1 MSKIDDSNKG
11 KLSAH
16 DYLKKILLS
25 PVYDV
30 AVNTELVHL
39 DKLSA
44 ALDNNIWLKR
54 EDQQP
59 VKSFKLRGAYNKIS
73 QLSEAQL
80 ARGVVAAS
88 AGNHAQG
95 VAYCASRKGIKAV
108 IVMPETTPDIKV
120 DAVRNFG
127 GEYVQVVLHGTS
139 FDQASERAKTLAAE
153 HGYTMVAPFDDP
165 DVIAG
170 QGTIAKEILEQNPD
184 LDILFIAVGGGGLAA
199 GMSVYLKQLKP
210 NLKII
215 AVEAEESACLK
226 AALEVG
232 EPTSLPFVGIF
243 ADGVAVK
250 TIGQETF
257 RLCQRY
263 VDEVITVNNDE
274 MCSAIKDI
282 FDDTRVIAE
291 PAGALSVAGIRKYV
305 ALHALKGKKLG
316 GILCGANIN
325 FHTLRYVSERCELG
339 EQKEAVFAAKIP
351 ERQGAFK
358 QFCKLLDGRTITEFN
373 YRYASDKQAHIFVGV
388 KLRQGREE
396 FVALADTLEHNHYP
410 CFDLSDNELAK
421 LHVRYMVGGRPP
433 TLLNE
438 HLFSFEFPEQPG
450 ALMKFLETLGER
462 WNITLFHYRNH
473 GAADGLVLVGFDI
486 PQQGRGEFDQH
497 VEKLGYQF
505 REETNNPA
513 YKFFLSDINGV
524 FS

>member
-1 MSKIDDSNKG
+1 MTQV
-11 KLSAH
+11 KLSGKGELGAH
-16 DYLKKILLS
+16 EYLKKILLS

-30 AVNTELVHL
+30 AVNSDLEHL
-39 DKLSA
+39 DKLS
-44 ALDNNIWLKR
+44 LSLGNDVWLKR

-73 QLSEAQL
+73 QLSAAQL
-80 ARGVVAAS
+80 AKGVVAAS

-95 VAYCASRKGIKAV
+95 VAYCAARKAINAV

-127 GEYVQVVLHGTS
+127 GKYVQIVLHGTS
-139 FDQASERAKTLAAE
+139 FDQASDEAKRLAVE

-184 LDILFIAVGGGGLAA
+184 LDVLFIAVGGGGLAA

-210 NLKII
+210 NLKIVG
-215 AVEAEESACLK
+215 VEAEESACLQ
-226 AALEVG
+226 AALKAG
-232 EPTSLPFVGIF
+232 EPTALPFVGIF

-257 RLCQRY
+257 RLCQQY
-263 VDEVITVNNDE
+263 VDEVVTVNNDE

-291 PAGALSVAGIRKYV
+291 PAGALSVAAIRKYV
-305 ALHALKGKKLG
+305 AQHGLQGKKLG
-316 GILCGANIN
+316 GVLCGANIN

-358 QFCKLLDGRTITEFN
+358 QFCKLLHGRTITEFN
-373 YRYASDKQAHIFVGV
+373 YRYANDKEAHIFVGV
-388 KLRQGREE
+388 KLRKGREE
-396 FVALADTLEHNHYP
+396 FDQLTTTLEANDYR
-410 CFDLSDNELAK
+410 CFDLSENELAK

-433 TLLNE
+433 ALLNE

-450 ALMKFLETLGER
+450 ALMRFLETLGEN

-486 PQQGRGEFDQH
+486 PASERAEFDQH
-497 VEKLGYQF
+497 VVKLGYLF
-505 REETNNPA
+505 SEETNNPA
-513 YKFFLSDINGV
+513 YKFFLSDLNGV